1 MHSISRNDAGK
12 WELKDATGK
21 VVGSFDSRS
30 DALGALDV
38 MLDKAFAELPEG
50 NTTLTEG
57 ARFEATFNE
66 GEQTVDN
73 RIIELNATNFE
84 RTPPLPWMFTNET
97 SYGHEGAVLA
107 GVIEETSRNGSV
119 VVLRGRFDTG
129 DAGVEAERMVRE
141 KKMTRW
147 SPDFGNVESTVEV
160 TKEDPEGF
168 PIEFLER
175 LMSGTILGGTQVP
188 FPALSSAEVR
198 LIDDAAETTE
208 VTETPAESEPAE
220 PEAEAAS
227 ASRGLQLVA
236 SAVEAPVRPPAA
248 WFEDPQLDAPTP
260 ITVTEDG
267 RIFGHIAQWNQCHIG
282 RDDICV
288 EPPASASDYAYFR
301 TGEIITD
308 DNAVV
313 PTGVI
318 TMGTGHAPLRPGVT
332 PSAATEHYDNTGT
345 AVADVIA
352 GEDTHGPW
360 IAGAIRPG
368 VSAAQLR
375 ALRGSALSGD
385 WRRIAGTLELVAA
398 LAVNVPGFPIPRP
411 TAMAASGQCEAL
423 VAAGAIALS
432 HAEKAP
438 IDNSRWNAME
448 SQIKTFQRVT
458 ELLAPVIVEQL
469 EKKMHPTTN

>member
-12 WELKDATGK
+12 WELHDASGD
-21 VVGSFDSRS
+21 VVASFDSRTE
-30 DALGALDV
+30 ALIALDA

-50 NTTLTEG
+50 SPGLVQG
-57 ARFEATFNE
+57 ARFEATFQE
-66 GEQTVDN
+66 GEETVDN
-73 RIIELNATNFE
+73 RIIEANATNFE

-97 SYGHEGAVLA
+97 SFGHEGAILA
-107 GVIEETSRNGSV
+107 GVIEEVLRNGTV

-129 DAGVEAERMVRE
+129 PAGQEAERMVRE
-141 KKMTRW
+141 KMMTRW
-147 SPDFGNVESTVEV
+147 SPDFGSVESTVEV
-160 TKEDPEGF
+160 TKEDEEGF

-188 FPALSSAEVR
+188 FPALDSAIITLVGE
-198 LIDDAAETTE
+198 ATEE
-208 VTETPAESEPAE
+208 VTEPEPPAEEVPSAPE

-227 ASRGLQLVA
+227 GLRLVA
-236 SAVEAPVRPPAA
+236 SAIEAPSRPPAA
-248 WFEDPQLDAPTP
+248 WFEDPQLDGATP

-288 EPPASASDYAYFR
+288 EPPSSVSGYAYFR
-301 TGEIITD
+301 TGEIVTD
-308 DNAVV
+308 DGAPV

-318 TMGTGHAPLRPGVT
+318 TMGTGHAPLRPGTT

-352 GEDTHGPW
+352 GEDAHGPW

-368 VSAAQLR
+368 VTEAQLR
-375 ALRGSALSGD
+375 ALRGSSLSGD
-385 WRRIAGTLELVAA
+385 WRRIAGSLELVAA

-423 VAAGAIALS
+423 VAAGVTMTAQLDKRPLDNTRWTAI
-432 HAEKAP
+432 
-438 IDNSRWNAME
+438 E
-448 SQIKTFQRVT
+448 SQMQTFQKIT

-469 EKKMHPTTN
+469 ERKMHPSTN